1 MRYEFSYNGKVIS
14 YEIKRKP
21 VKNINIRVK
30 PSGEVFVSCN
40 ENVDNKT
47 IELLMIKRANWL
59 INTIEQFKV
68 NLIEFTDANL
78 KLVDG
83 EEFLLLGK
91 VLRIK
96 NIEAE
101 DFKVDYDNNYLY
113 IYRPNQ
119 RGIKTKFN
127 EWYSKFMMDK
137 FTEMVDQSYVRFQKY
152 GIAKPTVIYKNMR
165 TRWGTCNIDKKVI
178 TLNTQLLKV
187 DPFLTEYV
195 ICHELTHLKYR
206 NHNKDFYS
214 FLTSIVPDWKQREK
228 ILNNIFINVIGG

>member
-1 MRYEFSYNGKVIS
+1 MRYEFSYNSKVIS
-14 YEIKRKP
+14 YEIIRKP

-96 NIEAE
+96 NVEAE

-113 IYRPNQ
+113 IYRSNQ
-119 RGIKTKFN
+119 RGVKTKFN
-127 EWYSKFMMDK
+127 EWYSKIMMEK

-152 GIAKPTVIYKNMR
+152 GITRPTVIYKNMR

>member
-14 YEIKRKP
+14 YEIIRKP

-68 NLIEFTDANL
+68 NLIEFTDVNL

-96 NIEAE
+96 NVEAE

>member
-14 YEIKRKP
+14 YEIIRKP

-91 VLRIK
+91 VLRI
-96 NIEAE
+96 
-101 DFKVDYDNNYLY
+101 
-113 IYRPNQ
+113 
-119 RGIKTKFN
+119 
-127 EWYSKFMMDK
+127 
-137 FTEMVDQSYVRFQKY
+137 
-152 GIAKPTVIYKNMR
+152 
-165 TRWGTCNIDKKVI
+165 
-178 TLNTQLLKV
+178 
-187 DPFLTEYV
+187 
-195 ICHELTHLKYR
+195 
-206 NHNKDFYS
+206 
-214 FLTSIVPDWKQREK
+214 
-228 ILNNIFINVIGG
+228 